1 MLHSIDLITFICK
14 QKVHTQIINVYTT
27 CMQSH
32 CYCLLTLV
40 NMWYIQSG
48 NLLAVLLELLDHE
61 YTQFIGAAL

>member
-1 MLHSIDLITFICK
+1 MYILHIYSRIVI
-14 QKVHTQIINVYTT
+14 V
-27 CMQSH
+27 
-32 CYCLLTLV
+32 LTLV